1 MKLKSKFGHKKKL
14 HDKKKSN
21 KEKKKIILAKV
32 EDWFDW
38 SQADDDLPENESL
51 EIVEHVTPDL
61 KEDAIS
67 WGAACPADVSI
78 PISMQGV
85 SSTLVFL
92 GVRGVS
98 SYQLLSLQLLR
109 QHILARLSLFW
120 GLEHESNFIRSYK
133 LASIKLCKKVLV
145 GAGVTVVS
153 GAVINIVLTAYI
165 NKAIA
170 ASSQIDSTYL
180 GLLSISGLD
189 HAISIIIGAL
199 IARATLLAANL
210 SFKKRD

>member
-1 MKLKSKFGHKKKL
+1 MKAILFGL
-14 HDKKKSN
+14 
-21 KEKKKIILAKV
+21 
-32 EDWFDW
+32 
-38 SQADDDLPENESL
+38 
-51 EIVEHVTPDL
+51 T
-61 KEDAIS
+61 S
-67 WGAACPADVSI
+67 W
-78 PISMQGV
+78 
-85 SSTLVFL
+85 
-92 GVRGVS
+92 
-98 SYQLLSLQLLR
+98 LLS
-109 QHILARLSLFW
+109 
-120 GLEHESNFIRSYK
+120 NF
-133 LASIKLCKKVLV
+133 AKKVLL

-210 SFKKRD
+210 SFKKA